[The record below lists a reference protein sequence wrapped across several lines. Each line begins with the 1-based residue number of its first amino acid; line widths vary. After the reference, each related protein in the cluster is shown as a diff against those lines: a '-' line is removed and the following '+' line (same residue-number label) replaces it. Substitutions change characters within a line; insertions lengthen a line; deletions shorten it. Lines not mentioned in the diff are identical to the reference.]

1 MKRLLPSEEM
11 RLLVKVSKLY
21 YEENIRQDEIVS
33 KLNLSRSKVSRLLQ
47 QARSEGVVRI
57 TVMAP
62 VGIYPDLE
70 IRLENKFRID
80 EAIVIEA
87 RQPDSQPMVSRELG
101 VAAAYYLQRT
111 MEERD
116 VIGITW
122 GVTLS
127 EMVDALQPRRMPEAQ
142 IVQILG
148 GLGQPES
155 EVHATDLAQRMAR
168 RLGCR
173 LTLLAAPGIVDNQ
186 HTRSVFLTDSH
197 VQSAFNLFPQINVAF
212 VGVGAPDA
220 LPLGVQNGSTL
231 TTAELDNLVD
241 HGAVGDIA
249 LRFFD
254 TYGQLID
261 SEIEQRIVGIDLQ
274 QLRSIPKVVGVAGG
288 PHKKAAL
295 LGALRGQLLNVLITD
310 HVTASALLESSSWK

>member
-1 MKRLLPSEEM
+1 
-11 RLLVKVSKLY
+11 
-21 YEENIRQDEIVS
+21 
-33 KLNLSRSKVSRLLQ
+33 
-47 QARSEGVVRI
+47 
-57 TVMAP
+57 MAP